1 MVGLFLLLVGAFC
14 YVFEPPILV
23 DLSRRA
29 FDVFLKKQ
37 AKPVQS
43 GQIAIVDIDDASME
57 AYGQWPWPRYRLAE
71 LVDRLWQQGAAVVVF
86 DVIFVEPDRTSPTE
100 LMEEWRE
107 NWGGE
112 VAIEGI
118 GQEWWDYDALF
129 AEALGRGASV
139 LGCFLY
145 GSDGPV
151 EALAIGDESYYRGV
165 FFEKGMPDRAWLPQA
180 ENVQA
185 PIKLLAAQAAG
196 QAFINTVPDR
206 DYMIRATPLAYAYG
220 PGRIYP
226 SLAME
231 AIRLYAEAD
240 KAGIIYD
247 DLGADGVQHIQVFDG
262 IIPTDAQGR
271 LTLNYRTTRF
281 PYHSVKDVL
290 DGQVPPDAFLDKIVF
305 VGTSAAG
312 LEDLVST
319 PLHEEFPGVEVHAT
333 AVDNILAGDIL
344 QEPRGMFHWNL
355 IGMLLGGIV
364 VVLMVVRAPSLVSF
378 LILLMA
384 EAAAA
389 GLGYWLLDT
398 KNLVANPL
406 ETMVVWSL
414 VFVGMVAVKYWQEE
428 RGRKRVRG
436 MFGTMVST
444 EVLKYLEANPDSF
457 SLRGVRAEATMFFSD
472 VAGFTTISEQMAPE
486 RLAEL
491 LNRYLSPMTEIIMR
505 HGGYVD
511 KYEGDAIMA
520 EWGVPFPLD
529 NHAAAACLAALEQQE
544 KLAELRDRL
553 KQEYGH
559 ELHVRMGIN
568 SGTVTAGNMGSENR
582 FSYTVMG
589 DAVNQASRFESGNKP
604 YGTSIMIGETTREA
618 VGDRFEVRL
627 LDLLVVK
634 GKTQPIRVYELLAR
648 GGELPP
654 ERKKAIALY
663 EEALSL
669 HWERRFDEALARLEE
684 ALRLGDDPPSAML
697 KNRIEC
703 YIEQPPAEG
712 WLGEYVNT
720 SK

>member
-247 DLGADGVQHIQVFDG
+247 DLGADGCPVPH
-262 IIPTDAQGR
+262 
-271 LTLNYRTTRF
+271 
-281 PYHSVKDVL
+281 VL
-290 DGQVPPDAFLDKIVF
+290 
-305 VGTSAAG
+305 
-312 LEDLVST
+312 
-319 PLHEEFPGVEVHAT
+319 
-333 AVDNILAGDIL
+333 
-344 QEPRGMFHWNL
+344 
-355 IGMLLGGIV
+355 
-364 VVLMVVRAPSLVSF
+364 
-378 LILLMA
+378 
-384 EAAAA
+384 
-389 GLGYWLLDT
+389 
-398 KNLVANPL
+398 
-406 ETMVVWSL
+406 
-414 VFVGMVAVKYWQEE
+414 
-428 RGRKRVRG
+428 
-436 MFGTMVST
+436 
-444 EVLKYLEANPDSF
+444 
-457 SLRGVRAEATMFFSD
+457 GVRRGLPHAAFR
-472 VAGFTTISEQMAPE
+472 Q
-486 RLAEL
+486 RRAEL
-491 LNRYLSPMTEIIMR
+491 
-505 HGGYVD
+505 G
-511 KYEGDAIMA
+511 
-520 EWGVPFPLD
+520 
-529 NHAAAACLAALEQQE
+529 
-544 KLAELRDRL
+544 
-553 KQEYGH
+553 
-559 ELHVRMGIN
+559 
-568 SGTVTAGNMGSENR
+568 
-582 FSYTVMG
+582 
-589 DAVNQASRFESGNKP
+589 
-604 YGTSIMIGETTREA
+604 
-618 VGDRFEVRL
+618 
-627 LDLLVVK
+627 
-634 GKTQPIRVYELLAR
+634 
-648 GGELPP
+648 
-654 ERKKAIALY
+654 
-663 EEALSL
+663 
-669 HWERRFDEALARLEE
+669 
-684 ALRLGDDPPSAML
+684 LRL
-697 KNRIEC
+697 
-703 YIEQPPAEG
+703 
-712 WLGEYVNT
+712 
-720 SK
+720 